1 MLQKIDRRDLSG
13 TYAKRLNR
21 YCLFKIRDAR
31 LLFKSE
37 AESSDRF
44 GVSLLNRFG
53 MSLLIWTWRG
63 IYVRAV
69 FPLPHQGEGKK
80 PTRRLTQPCSPK
92 SRRTPIVLREGIS
105 TQLFLQH
112 FERVACVALGQ
123 ILDLM
128 AARRARRNHERF
140 RRFHQ
145 CR

>member
-1 MLQKIDRRDLSG
+1 MPRRTRISVKSPRVLAMYPRSRLEDLGGREPFSPFFPPTMLQKIDRRDLSG

-69 FPLPHQGEGKK
+69 FPLPHQGEGKN
-80 PTRRLTQPCSPK
+80 L
-92 SRRTPIVLREGIS
+92 
-105 TQLFLQH
+105 
-112 FERVACVALGQ
+112 LGG
-123 ILDLM
+123 
-128 AARRARRNHERF
+128 
-140 RRFHQ
+140 
-145 CR
+145 